1 MELQNIVYEKSEGV
15 GTITLNRPGK
25 LNAITFEMLDD
36 LWALLQ
42 EIMVDNEVH
51 VILLKGEGRY
61 FCAGADL
68 GILGTLTPET
78 FRIRQRKYWNRVFNE
93 FEDIQKLTIAAL
105 NGPAL
110 GGGVELALCCDM
122 RYAVDDAT
130 FALPEINFGILPDSG
145 GTIRLP
151 WLIGLARAKEF
162 ILTGDPIPAEKAA
175 EWGLLNGIFP
185 CETFDEEVRKI
196 AVKMAHKAPLA
207 VGMGKQLINR
217 SFQQRDIKTCLEEA
231 MDVQSILI
239 CTEDYREAVKARE
252 EKRPPVFRGR

>member
-42 EIMVDNEVH
+42 EIMIDEEVH

-162 ILTGDPIPAEKAA
+162 ILTGDPIPAKKAA

-185 CETFDEEVRKI
+185 RETFDEEVRKI

>member
-42 EIMVDNEVH
+42 EIMVDEEVH

-122 RYAVDDAT
+122 RYAVEDAT

-145 GTIRLP
+145 GTVRLP

-162 ILTGDPIPAEKAA
+162 ILTGDPIPAKKAA

-185 CETFDEEVRKI
+185 RETFDEEVRKI

-217 SFQQRDIKTCLEEA
+217 SFQQRDIKTCLEEV

-252 EKRPPVFRGR
+252 EKRPPNFKGK